1 MTERIIGKN
10 DAGQRF
16 DKYLA
21 KLLPN
26 ASRGFLYKMLR
37 KKNITLNGK
46 KADGT
51 EKVLAGDVIKLF
63 FSDDT
68 MEKFSGSALPL
79 SNADPKAGSNVGP
92 DKAPEGRRT
101 TGIRIR
107 DRYPSHPLNV
117 IYEDEHILLVNKPQ
131 GMLTQKAKDTDESL
145 NEYLIRYLF
154 DQGSLTEEEFRTFHP
169 SVANRLDRNTSGL
182 VICGKTLPGLQG
194 MSELIR
200 NRNIGKYYYAIV
212 LGKTDR
218 AMTVRGFLE
227 KDERSNTV
235 RLYGPE
241 DRGVAGSG
249 AVPIETAYRPLLT
262 APIGPAGDIFVTL
275 MEVRL
280 ITGKT
285 HQIRAH
291 LASLGHP
298 VGGDTKYGDVSFNR
312 MLREAYGVRMQLLHA
327 RRLEFPETMPAGLDS
342 LCGKVF
348 EADPPVKMKQLIR
361 EIRNRR

>member
-26 ASRGFLYKMLR
+26 ASKGFLYKMLR

-63 FSDDT
+63 FSDET
-68 MEKFSGSALPL
+68 MEKFSGSPLPA
-79 SNADPKAGSNVGP
+79 SSAASDA
-92 DKAPEGRRT
+92 APEGRGTPDGRRT
-101 TGIRIR
+101 PAVRIR

-169 SVANRLDRNTSGL
+169 SVANRLDRNTSGI

-194 MSELIR
+194 MAELIR
-200 NRNIGKYYYAIV
+200 NRSIGKYYYAIV
-212 LGKTDR
+212 LGKSDR
-218 AMTVRGFLE
+218 GMTVRGYLE

-241 DRGVAGSG
+241 DKKAAGPD

-262 APIGPAGDIFVTL
+262 APVGPDGDVYATL

-298 VGGDTKYGDVSFNR
+298 VGGDAKYGDAAFNR
-312 MLREAYGVRMQLLHA
+312 MLRDSYGVRMQLLHA
-327 RRLEFPETMPAGLDS
+327 RRLEFPKTMPAGLDVLS
-342 LCGKVF
+342 GKVF
-348 EADPPVKMKQLIR
+348 EAEPPLKMKQLIR